1 LASQKVDASELE
13 TMPEGAIIAL
23 SSQGS
28 TMVRSLYLLIVS
40 IVVLGA
46 CNHRPSVETQVAA
59 SRRVYLGH
67 DPVIRPLGE
76 RLAFLFDDGS
86 VFIQV
91 SDGSGGPP
99 ILYHD
104 KPLPF
109 ERLKSVRRLSASE
122 VRERLGDQTLVGGFL
137 IEVQH

>member
-1 LASQKVDASELE
+1 
-13 TMPEGAIIAL
+13 
-23 SSQGS
+23 
-28 TMVRSLYLLIVS
+28 MVRSLYLLFAS
-40 IVVLGA
+40 IVLLGA
-46 CNHRPSVETQVAA
+46 CKHRALVETGVAA
-59 SRRVYLGH
+59 GRSVHLGH
-67 DPVIRPLGE
+67 DPVVRPLGE

-104 KPLPF
+104 KPLRV

-137 IEVQH
+137 IEVQ

>member
-1 LASQKVDASELE
+1 
-13 TMPEGAIIAL
+13 
-23 SSQGS
+23 
-28 TMVRSLYLLIVS
+28 MVRSPYLLFAS

-46 CNHRPSVETQVAA
+46 CQHRPPVGTEITVG
-59 SRRVYLGH
+59 RRVHLGH

-99 ILYHD
+99 IRYHNE
-104 KPLPF
+104 PLGV
-109 ERLKSVRRLSASE
+109 ERVKSVRRLPANE
-122 VRERLGDQTLVGGFL
+122 VRERLRDQTLAGGFL
-137 IEVQH
+137 IEVK